1 MAWATAAAHA
11 AWTHGL
17 PAWDRMAGTTQACG
31 PGERPFHD
39 LVLQHRRPAAGPPPA
54 LVRRPGLTRLRSTP
68 GSLFVRRRNPLR
80 WARRQEG
87 PAPLPSLS
95 GATWSSPPSASALRS
110 AALPAPPPRTAA
122 CALLSPAPGKGATVP
137 SSQATPHSLHTGS
150 ILPKVHCSFNVR
162 VHPVPPF
169 SALRTASCQ
178 MARLLAV
185 QQQHLAQLRQ
195 PRSQR
200 CGAVPGQA

>member
-1 MAWATAAAHA
+1 MRAAGRQGGSAKIPYIYTLSFSLPPPTPALACCSCPSQEQRGVYCFPSELLHMAWATAAAHA

-17 PAWDRMAGTTQACG
+17 PAGDRMAGTTQACG

-68 GSLFVRRRNPLR
+68 GSLFVRRKNPLR
-80 WARRQEG
+80 RARRQEG

-122 CALLSPAPGKGATVP
+122 CALLSPAPA
-137 SSQATPHSLHTGS
+137 SLFQTLQLGG
-150 ILPKVHCSFNVR
+150 LTLG
-162 VHPVPPF
+162 PV
-169 SALRTASCQ
+169 S
-178 MARLLAV
+178 
-185 QQQHLAQLRQ
+185 
-195 PRSQR
+195 
-200 CGAVPGQA
+200 